1 MRSYPG
7 PGPRQF
13 NKLSGVWIFLIS
25 RRSWTGG
32 RAWSSCRNAGRRKG
46 RAYFKSSN
54 APRAARL
61 FASCSEKCTQ
71 RLRPGG
77 PSFNR
82 CRSAASW
89 VAYSPRLHRGSLERP
104 IERFNS
110 KIAVSSLWKSRSVKS
125 FCTTNDRKLRK
136 QLYLPSLLHTNKSRI
151 FLILVQFKNY
161 NNIDNY

>member
-32 RAWSSCRNAGRRKG
+32 RAWSSCRKAGRRKG

-89 VAYSPRLHRGSLERP
+89 VAYSPCLHRGSLERP

-125 FCTTNDRKLRK
+125 FCTTNEIESWESNYIFPLF
-136 QLYLPSLLHTNKSRI
+136 YIRI
-151 FLILVQFKNY
+151 NLVFF
-161 NNIDNY
+161 